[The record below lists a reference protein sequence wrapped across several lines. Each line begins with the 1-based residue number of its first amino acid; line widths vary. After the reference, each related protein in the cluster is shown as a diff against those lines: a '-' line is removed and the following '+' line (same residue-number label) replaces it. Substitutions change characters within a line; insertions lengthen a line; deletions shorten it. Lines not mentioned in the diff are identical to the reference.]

1 MSGFDDDLPTRPAAT
16 THVVG
21 GDISLLSVDELT
33 ARIGILEA
41 EIKRLEEE
49 RTKKSAGRK
58 AAENLFR
65 S

>member
-1 MSGFDDDLPTRPAAT
+1 MSGFDEELPTRPAT

-33 ARIGILEA
+33 ARIAVLHA
-41 EIKRLEEE
+41 EIERLETELE
-49 RTKKSAGRK
+49 KKSVGRK
-58 AAENLFR
+58 AAESLFR

>member
-1 MSGFDDDLPTRPAAT
+1 MSGIDDDLPKQPAA

-33 ARIGILEA
+33 ARIAALHT
-41 EIKRLEEE
+41 EIERLESE
-49 RTKKSAGRK
+49 REKKSEGRK

-65 S
+65 G

>member
-1 MSGFDDDLPTRPAAT
+1 MSGIDDDLPKQPAT

-33 ARIGILEA
+33 ARIAVLHT
-41 EIKRLEEE
+41 EIERLESE
-49 RTKKSAGRK
+49 REKKSEGRK

-65 S
+65 G